1 MGIEDYEG
9 LFAPRITLFHS
20 FFSFFPTEKENLH
33 GAIVSF
39 IVNLICSPFPIPV
52 RLDGIFPVE
61 SLFFARLKRG
71 E

>member
-1 MGIEDYEG
+1 MGIEDNAG
-9 LFAPRITLFHS
+9 LFAPRVTLFHS
-20 FFSFFPTEKENLH
+20 SLSFFPTEKENLH